1 MRVRS
6 GHISQRFLMPIGV
19 LAVTLDQLKS
29 NPKDRMMRTAS
40 LPMYSLPEMAAANSA
55 LWTALQ
61 QRLRAKG
68 VNTAD
73 IKLESDRAPV
83 PDGIG
88 PKVFFTQICGYPLFK
103 HYRDQGLLLA
113 TPHYALPGCVGST
126 HRAFFVIRGNDPA
139 QSLEDLRG
147 RIFGCNSLLSNS
159 GMNLPRLSLARI
171 AGGKP
176 FFSSVVMTGG
186 HIASLE
192 RLDENGIDVCS
203 IDSVTWGFFRKFRPV
218 TAERYRILDETV
230 SSPSLPFVTAV
241 NTSESDAM
249 AIVEAL
255 HEIIDDPQTADIRRT
270 LELAGLSVPDGAAY
284 ERLAEYEREAA
295 DLGFPEIR

>member
-1 MRVRS
+1 MKN
-6 GHISQRFLMPIGV
+6 GTIQ
-19 LAVTLDQLKS
+19 
-29 NPKDRMMRTAS
+29 TAS

-55 LWTALQ
+55 FWTALQ

-68 VNTAD
+68 IDTAD
-73 IKLESDRAPV
+73 IKLGGDRPSV

-88 PKVFFTQICGYPLFK
+88 PRVFFTQICGYPLFK
-103 HYRDQGLLLA
+103 HYRDQGLMLA

-126 HRAFFVIRGNDPA
+126 HRAFFMVRADDPA
-139 QSLEDLRG
+139 ERLEDLRG

-186 HIASLE
+186 HIPSLE
-192 RLDENGIDVCS
+192 RLAENTIDVCS
-203 IDSVTWGFFRKFRPV
+203 IDNVTWGFFKKFRPL
-218 TAERYRILDETV
+218 AAKRYRILDETV
-230 SSPSLPFVTAV
+230 SSPSLPFVTSA
-241 NTSESDAM
+241 NTTGSDAT
-249 AIVEAL
+249 AISEAL
-255 HEIIDDPQTADIRRT
+255 YEIMDNPETVDIRGI
-270 LELAGLSVPDGAAY
+270 LELAGLSVPDVAAY

-295 DLGFPEIR
+295 DLGFPEIK